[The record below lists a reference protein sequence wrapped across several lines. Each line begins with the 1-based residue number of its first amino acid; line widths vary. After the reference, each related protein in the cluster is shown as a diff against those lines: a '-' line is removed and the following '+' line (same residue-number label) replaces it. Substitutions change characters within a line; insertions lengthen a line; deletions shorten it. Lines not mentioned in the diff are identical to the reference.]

1 MLMIGS
7 GVGGCGGGAQGRAL
21 DRDGHGCIRRDE
33 KKKGRTGVRTFF
45 KEEGLRLLASIQS
58 CLSRP

>member
-7 GVGGCGGGAQGRAL
+7 GVGGGGARGRAL
-21 DRDGHGCIRRDE
+21 DRDGHGCIRWDE
-33 KKKGRTGVRTFF
+33 KKEGRKGVWTLF